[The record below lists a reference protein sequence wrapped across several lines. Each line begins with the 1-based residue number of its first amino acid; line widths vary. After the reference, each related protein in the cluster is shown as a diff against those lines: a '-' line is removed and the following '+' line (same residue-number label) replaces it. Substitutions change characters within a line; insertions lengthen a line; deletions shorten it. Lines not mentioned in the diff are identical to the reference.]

1 MAFTRRYLEGG
12 VYFKGLAQNVA
23 FIGGWRLLE
32 GGVYWRVAFI
42 GGWRLCEAFYH
53 R

>member
-1 MAFTRRYLEGG
+1 MAFTKRYLDCG

-32 GGVYWRVAFI
+32 GGVYM
-42 GGWRLCEAFYH
+42 RLFTIVEI
-53 R
+53 